1 MEIGFSQ
8 MLQLLAMLG
17 GLIWHWIETQK
28 KLRELD
34 IRLVSLEQRLNSVEK
49 IDDKIMDKLDAISEQ
64 INELRIE
71 LNNKQDRLN

>member
-1 MEIGFSQ
+1 MTFSQ
-8 MLQLLAMLG
+8 LLQILAIGG

-64 INELRIE
+64 INELKID
-71 LNNKQDRLN
+71 LSNKQDRL

>member
-1 MEIGFSQ
+1 MEMTFSQ
-8 MLQLLAMLG
+8 LLQILAIGG

-64 INELRIE
+64 INELKID
-71 LNNKQDRLN
+71 LSNKQDRL